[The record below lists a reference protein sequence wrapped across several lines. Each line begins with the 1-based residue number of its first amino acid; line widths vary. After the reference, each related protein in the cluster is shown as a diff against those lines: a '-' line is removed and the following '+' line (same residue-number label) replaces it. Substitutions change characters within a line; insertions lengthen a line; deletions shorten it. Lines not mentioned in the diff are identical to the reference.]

1 MSSVDFLKA
10 GSKQRIQNSSD
21 FGEAGPSS
29 VKVATFDTPNDFSS
43 PKLQLLK
50 EIVQVSSETPIII
63 PPEER
68 LEDVL
73 RYQLVVCSKV
83 TMATQTN
90 WEWRVMAER
99 WRRAPIV
106 EAKTKPMDRNDAKAH
121 LVQLKLKNI
130 LDDGYLHEELA
141 EVEETGDWLKR
152 VWKESKR
159 CLLEKIRAVRAC
171 DKISDTSDLEVNT
184 SDSPM
189 VKNQW
194 RLTGRRMF
202 YYGKSELRSNR
213 SKSHHSS
220 YFLDSARGVSSSRS
234 KLGRMRS
241 ATLADPFQE
250 LNDSRSE
257 SHQLSDSYEQR
268 RKSTTR
274 KSILPESDELQ
285 AIREIMGRHSQRRK
299 SETGTKH
306 ENASTEN
313 EARLETGIND
323 SRRLSVKIDDSVPQE
338 RRKSGSGSGA
348 SKETESGS
356 RSSKKHDSIHHEK
369 KKKKSGSGSGA
380 SKETESGSR
389 GSKKTESEPYGPK
402 SLRSSEYEELPPID
416 TATEVKKREESQ
428 RHSNTLAKSP
438 SSQGSTQISNRLSSF
453 SDLSTND

>member
-1 MSSVDFLKA
+1 
-10 GSKQRIQNSSD
+10 
-21 FGEAGPSS
+21 
-29 VKVATFDTPNDFSS
+29 
-43 PKLQLLK
+43 
-50 EIVQVSSETPIII
+50 
-63 PPEER
+63 
-68 LEDVL
+68 
-73 RYQLVVCSKV
+73 
-83 TMATQTN
+83 MATQTN

-99 WRRAPIV
+99 WRRARIV

-121 LVQLKLKNI
+121 LFQLKLKNI

-202 YYGKSELRSNR
+202 YYGKSELKSNR

-268 RKSTTR
+268 RKSTIR
-274 KSILPESDELQ
+274 KSILPESEELK

-323 SRRLSVKIDDSVPQE
+323 SRRLSVKIDDSLPQE

-348 SKETESGS
+348 SKEAESGS

-369 KKKKSGSGSGA
+369 KKRKAEAEVVQAKKQKAEVVEARRPKANLMDPKVFGA
-380 SKETESGSR
+380 RNT
-389 GSKKTESEPYGPK
+389 K
-402 SLRSSEYEELPPID
+402 SYRQSTQRQKL
-416 TATEVKKREESQ
+416 KREKKANDTPILWLNRPVHKGQ
-428 RHSNTLAKSP
+428 RKFPTDYLVSVTSVLMTDITDIFNIDIFFPRHFDINL
-438 SSQGSTQISNRLSSF
+438 
-453 SDLSTND
+453 